1 MKVIVRVLWNCTIKI
16 KNEVEG
22 SVKDLEKIEFRTDD
36 GETVYFY
43 VVEQTRINGMN
54 YILVSDTEEGEG
66 QALILKD
73 LSEDG
78 DEEGVYEI
86 VDSDEEL
93 DAVGGV
99 FANMLDD
106 VDFI

>member
-1 MKVIVRVLWNCTIKI
+1 M
-16 KNEVEG
+16 
-22 SVKDLEKIEFRTDD
+22 EKIEFRTDD
-36 GETVYFY
+36 GENVFFY

-54 YILVSDTEEGEG
+54 YILVSDTEEGDG

-73 LSEDG
+73 LSQDG
-78 DEEGVYEI
+78 DEESVYEI

-99 FANMLDD
+99 FANMLEDI
-106 VDFI
+106 DFVQ

>member
-1 MKVIVRVLWNCTIKI
+1 MEKI
-16 KNEVEG
+16 K
-22 SVKDLEKIEFRTDD
+22 FRTDD
-36 GETVYFY
+36 GENVFFY
-43 VVEQTRINGMN
+43 VIEQTRINGMN

-73 LSEDG
+73 LSQDG

>member
-1 MKVIVRVLWNCTIKI
+1 M
-16 KNEVEG
+16 VEQ
-22 SVKDLEKIEFRTDD
+22 LEKIEFRTDD
-36 GETVYFY
+36 GENVFFY

-54 YILVSDTEEGEG
+54 YILVSDTEEGDG

-73 LSEDG
+73 LSQDG
-78 DEEGVYEI
+78 DEESVYEI

-99 FANMLDD
+99 FANMLEDI
-106 VDFI
+106 DFVQ

>member
-1 MKVIVRVLWNCTIKI
+1 M
-16 KNEVEG
+16 
-22 SVKDLEKIEFRTDD
+22 DKIEFRTDD
-36 GETVYFY
+36 GENVFFY

-73 LSEDG
+73 LSQDG
-78 DEEGVYEI
+78 DEESVYEI

-93 DAVGGV
+93 EAVGGV
-99 FANMLDD
+99 FANMLEDI
-106 VDFI
+106 DFV

>member
-1 MKVIVRVLWNCTIKI
+1 M
-16 KNEVEG
+16 
-22 SVKDLEKIEFRTDD
+22 EKIEFRTDD
-36 GETVYFY
+36 GENVFFY
-43 VVEQTRINGMN
+43 VIEQTRINGMN

-73 LSEDG
+73 LSQDG

-106 VDFI
+106 VDFV

>member
-1 MKVIVRVLWNCTIKI
+1 M
-16 KNEVEG
+16 
-22 SVKDLEKIEFRTDD
+22 EKIEFCTGD
-36 GETVYFY
+36 GENVFFY

-73 LSEDG
+73 LSQDG
-78 DEEGVYEI
+78 DEESVYEI

-99 FANMLDD
+99 FANMLEDI
-106 VDFI
+106 DFIQ

>member
-1 MKVIVRVLWNCTIKI
+1 MVDK
-16 KNEVEG
+16 
-22 SVKDLEKIEFRTDD
+22 LEKIEFRTDD
-36 GETVYFY
+36 GENVFFY
-43 VVEQTRINGMN
+43 VIEQTRINGMN

-73 LSEDG
+73 LSQDG

>member
-1 MKVIVRVLWNCTIKI
+1 M
-16 KNEVEG
+16 VEQ
-22 SVKDLEKIEFRTDD
+22 LEKIEFRTDD
-36 GETVYFY
+36 GENVFFY

-54 YILVSDTEEGEG
+54 YILVSDKEEGDG

-73 LSEDG
+73 LSQDG
-78 DEEGVYEI
+78 DEESVYEI

-99 FANMLDD
+99 FANMLEDI
-106 VDFI
+106 DFVQ

>member
-1 MKVIVRVLWNCTIKI
+1 MKNKKLGRMVDK
-16 KNEVEG
+16 
-22 SVKDLEKIEFRTDD
+22 LEKIEFRTDD
-36 GETVYFY
+36 GENVFFY
-43 VVEQTRINGMN
+43 VIEQTRINGMN

-73 LSEDG
+73 LSQDG

>member
-1 MKVIVRVLWNCTIKI
+1 M
-16 KNEVEG
+16 VEQ
-22 SVKDLEKIEFRTDD
+22 LEKIEFCTDD
-36 GETVYFY
+36 GENVFFY

-54 YILVSDTEEGEG
+54 YILVSDTEEGDG

-73 LSEDG
+73 LSQDG
-78 DEEGVYEI
+78 DEESVYEI

-99 FANMLDD
+99 FANMLADI
-106 VDFI
+106 DFVQ

>member
-1 MKVIVRVLWNCTIKI
+1 MVDK
-16 KNEVEG
+16 
-22 SVKDLEKIEFRTDD
+22 LEKIKFRTDD
-36 GETVYFY
+36 GENVFFY
-43 VVEQTRINGMN
+43 VIEQTRINGMN

-73 LSEDG
+73 LSQDG

>member
-1 MKVIVRVLWNCTIKI
+1 MKNKKLGRMVDK
-16 KNEVEG
+16 
-22 SVKDLEKIEFRTDD
+22 LEKIKFRTDD
-36 GETVYFY
+36 GENVFFY
-43 VVEQTRINGMN
+43 VIEQTRINGMN

-73 LSEDG
+73 LSQDG

>member
-1 MKVIVRVLWNCTIKI
+1 M
-16 KNEVEG
+16 
-22 SVKDLEKIEFRTDD
+22 EKIEFRTDD
-36 GETVYFY
+36 GENVFFY
-43 VVEQTRINGMN
+43 VIEQTRINGMN

-73 LSEDG
+73 LSQDG